1 MLRWMIW
8 NQTEAFQWWCRN
20 WHAAMSNRTRGMFLP
35 LSCPWEGSSSQQYIV
50 VLFPSNC
57 KFIRMASIKR
67 SSSLKQREKE
77 SVRARFSLLCLSLQ
91 HAFYPFWA
99 QTLTESDLQMGLL
112 FFGCYRRLHVASL
125 PRSLLRETPMQPCL
139 SMFESKNGGCS
150 RWAVIKQ

>member
-67 SSSLKQREKE
+67 SSSLKQRERVC
-77 SVRARFSLLCLSLQ
+77 VRVSRFSASPCSMLFIHS
-91 HAFYPFWA
+91 
-99 QTLTESDLQMGLL
+99 GL
-112 FFGCYRRLHVASL
+112 RLW
-125 PRSLLRETPMQPCL
+125 Q
-139 SMFESKNGGCS
+139 NQIY
-150 RWAVIKQ
+150 RWACSFLVVTGDCMLHHCLVVPCVRRQCSHVYPCSNPKMEAAHDEL